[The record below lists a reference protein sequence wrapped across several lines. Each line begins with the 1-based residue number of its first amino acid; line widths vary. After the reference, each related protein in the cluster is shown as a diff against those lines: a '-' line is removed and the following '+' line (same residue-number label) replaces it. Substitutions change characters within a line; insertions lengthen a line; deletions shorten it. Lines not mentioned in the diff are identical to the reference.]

1 MTANYVADYPEL
13 CKALSSNKKIVYFC
27 GAGVSMSLGGH
38 NLSWTNWLLAGKQYL
53 RHEQQA
59 VFESLLGTKTTEELI
74 ASASYLLKQLKV
86 AGVYKKFMDETIGSV
101 HPKNILFSEAFRRL
115 WRAGDFLATTNY
127 DMQLEEAVASSGI
140 SYSSPGVI
148 LPIVLGKAENKII
161 HIHGMYDN
169 ANNID
174 DIVANQEQ
182 YDAIVKDEGAQ
193 FIQNLISTHLLV
205 IVGCGGTMED
215 PNLSGFMTFVF
226 EKLKVKDVPY
236 FYVMR
241 DGDTLPALP
250 SNAIPVYYGS
260 DYSDLP
266 LFMSEVSLY
275 RLRYRINE
283 MPLLSVNPYEERKK
297 AVSAFGRTHFSNK
310 FNAFVGRV
318 NEFEV
323 LDKFLETAEQVS
335 WWCILGEGGIGKS
348 RLLLEWLRY
357 IPSHWFG
364 FFSIKN
370 DSLAAKFVPF
380 TDTVVIFDYVL
391 GDEKACAETL
401 QRLLEVFKNYSYKL
415 RIIFV
420 ERALDLS
427 ATNNWLNSLKW
438 YLSSSGHLD
447 FDSGSY
453 IEPMLVLQGLNEKE
467 EFEYISGYLEA
478 YLPKVP
484 SNPYTDYCS
493 VHISE
498 ISKKI
503 TEDFRNVME
512 PVYYR
517 PLYLSIFIEVWIEKK
532 GNISF
537 AGAEALMFEFIN
549 KERKR
554 WLLYFGNEKLLTSYL
569 RVLAIACA
577 IDIFNITDMNG
588 YNYLENDCLELRR
601 FFDEKSNVPG
611 TQNTFPEL
619 FVYMSEALTEEEE
632 KDHNRA
638 FGTFANCFTS
648 DNKPADT
655 SVITSVASS
664 DAKTK
669 STEKKEN
676 TTRVE
681 EIPLVDIIK
690 NDKFAFFTPFV
701 KINANPEEVFLY
713 MLEQAGVAT
722 KEDKELLKTL
732 VEQRMQ
738 KDASMPDYAW
748 VIEPMLPD
756 IIKSFVVGY
765 VVNDRDIKKFTRLA
779 WANSVLSFEKFLQR
793 ALEDWPAKKAF
804 QTMAVTPPKEIL
816 NYFEYYMCL
825 LINIKNINDI
835 ETVEKN
841 LIDTDATLCYM
852 DFELELWR
860 RIAVVLTE
868 RDDIDRLYDSAL
880 NFTTYVKDAAEHA
893 RIRYS
898 ISEVIEAYCVG
909 LHNAEAA
916 DKLDRFLSECDGL
929 CNVLLQDTRL
939 GYVCCVNYNNLYR
952 LKRYLKMSV
961 AIETLW
967 DRVLNIITVYDYN
980 AKICNEGMEIAKKY
994 LQHLVSEKDL
1004 HNIKLFRDRIKL
1016 IYVNCHTAAVVG
1028 VAALTSA
1035 NYFSFMREAHG
1046 KFLYNEYD
1054 VIKKYY
1060 KDFPEVMRVRSS
1072 YITVT
1077 SYIYYEKHGVCEV
1090 PKSVLELAKNW
1101 SLLYPEEIE
1110 FQESYFHLLWSQF
1123 EYAHCKKKKRQ
1134 LRHIISEME
1143 AVAQRSYYSE
1153 YNEDNQMKDAVDC
1166 LKLSYNI

>member
-1 MTANYVADYPEL
+1 MTANNVTDYPEL

-101 HPKNILFSEAFRRL
+101 HPQNILLSEAFRRL

-127 DMQLEEAVASSGI
+127 DMQLEEAVASPGI
-140 SYSSPGVI
+140 SYSTPGAI

-161 HIHGMYDN
+161 HLHGMYDN
-169 ANNID
+169 SNKD

-193 FIQNLISTHLLV
+193 FIQNLISTHVLV

-226 EKLKVKDVPY
+226 EKLKIKDVPY

-241 DGDTLPALP
+241 DGDTLPSLP

-266 LFMSEVSLY
+266 LFMSEVSLH
-275 RLRYRINE
+275 RLRYRANE
-283 MPLLSVNPYEERKK
+283 LSLMSVNPYEERKK

-318 NEFEV
+318 TEFEA

-348 RLLLEWLRY
+348 RLLLEWLRH

-364 FFSIKN
+364 FFSKKN
-370 DSLAAKFVPF
+370 DSLAANYVPF
-380 TDTVVIFDYVL
+380 TDTVIIFDYVL

-401 QRLLEVFKNYSYKL
+401 QCLLEVFKNYSYKL

-427 ATNNWLNSLKW
+427 AANNWLNSLKW
-438 YLSSSGHLD
+438 YLSSSGHLE

-467 EFEYISGYLEA
+467 ELEYISGYLEA
-478 YLPKVP
+478 YLSIVT
-484 SNPYTDYCS
+484 SNQYAGYCS

-512 PVYYR
+512 PAYYR
-517 PLYLSIFIEVWIEKK
+517 PLYLSIFTEVWIEKE

-537 AGAEALMFEFIN
+537 AGAEALMLEFIN
-549 KERKR
+549 KECKR
-554 WLLYFGNEKLLTSYL
+554 WLFHFGNEKLLTSYL
-569 RVLAIACA
+569 RVLAVACA
-577 IDIFNITDMNG
+577 IDLFNITDMNG
-588 YNYLENDCLELRR
+588 DNYLENDCLKLRR

-611 TQNTFPEL
+611 AQNTFPEL

-638 FGTFANCFTS
+638 FEAFANCFTS
-648 DNKPADT
+648 DNEQADMP
-655 SVITSVASS
+655 VITPVTSS
-664 DAKTK
+664 TAETK
-669 STEKKEN
+669 SAEKKEN
-676 TTRVE
+676 TTRIE

-701 KINANPEEVFLY
+701 KINANPEEVFLH

-722 KEDKELLKTL
+722 KEDKEMLKTL

-738 KDASMPDYAW
+738 KNASMPDYAW
-748 VIEPMLPD
+748 FIEPMLPD

-779 WANSVLSFEKFLQR
+779 WANSVLSFGKFLQR

-816 NYFEYYMCL
+816 NYFEYYMYL
-825 LINIKNINDI
+825 LINIRDI
-835 ETVEKN
+835 YDIRIVEKN
-841 LIDTDATLCYM
+841 LIDTDATLCFM

-880 NFTTYVKDAAEHA
+880 NFIAYVKDAAEHT

-929 CNVLLQDTRL
+929 YKLLLQDARF
-939 GYVCCVNYNNLYR
+939 GYVCCVNYSNLYR
-952 LKRYLKMSV
+952 LKRYLKMPV

-967 DRVLNIITVYDYN
+967 DRVLTNITVYGYN
-980 AKICNEGMEIAKKY
+980 ETICNEGMEIAQKY
-994 LQHLVSEKDL
+994 LQHLMSEKDL
-1004 HNIKLFRDRIKL
+1004 QKIKLFRDCIEQ
-1016 IYVNCHTAAVVG
+1016 IYFNCRTALVVG

-1035 NYFSFMREAHG
+1035 NYFYFMRKANG
-1046 KFLYNEYD
+1046 KILYSEHD
-1054 VIKKYY
+1054 VLKKYY
-1060 KDFPEVMRVRSS
+1060 KDFPEVMKVRSS

-1077 SYIYYEKHGVCEV
+1077 SYVYYEKHGVCEV
-1090 PKSVLELAKNW
+1090 PKLVLELAKKW
-1101 SLLYPEEIE
+1101 SLLYPNEIE

-1123 EYAHCKKKKRQ
+1123 EYAHSKKNKRQ
-1134 LRHIISEME
+1134 LRQIISEME
-1143 AVAQRSYYSE
+1143 GVAQRANYSE
-1153 YNEDNQMKDAVDC
+1153 YDEDNQMKDAVEL
-1166 LKLSYNI
+1166 LKLSYSV